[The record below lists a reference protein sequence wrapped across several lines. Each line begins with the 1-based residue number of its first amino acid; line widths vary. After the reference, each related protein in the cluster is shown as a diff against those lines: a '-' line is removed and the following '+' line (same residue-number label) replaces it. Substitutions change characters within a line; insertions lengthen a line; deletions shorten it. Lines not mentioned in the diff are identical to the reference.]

1 MIAQCKAGI
10 IGSFPCLNAR
20 EGEGEPNMLEIWL
33 KKINEE
39 LDRYNQK
46 NPDNPA
52 APYAV
57 NHIVHKSNVRLE
69 QDIDICAKWK
79 APVWIT
85 SLGARPEV
93 NQVAH
98 QANGIVLHDII
109 NNFFAKKAIDKGAD
123 GLVAVELI
131 EKEPS
136 SHPLS
141 NHSKWLERGGEER
154 VRKRVKRLKELV
166 FGFGGS
172 EACFKSNP
180 RLSLISSAGAPQ
192 EGCSGKRRNSR

>member
-1 MIAQCKAGI
+1 
-10 IGSFPCLNAR
+10 
-20 EGEGEPNMLEIWL
+20 MLEIWL
-33 KKINEE
+33 KKINEY

-85 SLGARPEV
+85 SLGARTEV

-109 NNFFAKKAIDKGAD
+109 NNFFATFYFDI
-123 GLVAVELI
+123 LI
-131 EKEPS
+131 LILLQQNYVMTYQKVQKTS
-136 SHPLS
+136 
-141 NHSKWLERGGEER
+141 
-154 VRKRVKRLKELV
+154 
-166 FGFGGS
+166 
-172 EACFKSNP
+172 CFINN
-180 RLSLISSAGAPQ
+180 I
-192 EGCSGKRRNSR
+192 